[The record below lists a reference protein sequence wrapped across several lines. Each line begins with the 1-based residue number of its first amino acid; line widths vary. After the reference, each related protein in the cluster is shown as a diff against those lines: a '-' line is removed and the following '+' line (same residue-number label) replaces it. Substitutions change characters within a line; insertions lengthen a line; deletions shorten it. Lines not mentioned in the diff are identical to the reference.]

1 MHLLL
6 LDSSYRISI
15 IKKEMSNMVCF
26 CGYPS
31 KKNVKSFLIQFKLV
45 KEWAADVWNAYA
57 VNHDLAKN
65 WIKVAMT

>member
-1 MHLLL
+1 MFL
-6 LDSSYRISI
+6 RISFKKKCKEFFNSI
-15 IKKEMSNMVCF
+15 LIKEFSDLNYWKAH
-26 CGYPS
+26 
-31 KKNVKSFLIQFKLV
+31 KHIKLV

>member
-1 MHLLL
+1 
-6 LDSSYRISI
+6 
-15 IKKEMSNMVCF
+15 MVCF